1 MLWLSFAVITTFTFY
16 FESVSRK
23 SSDSTFRIVIVQ
35 RNFSIID
42 QELHYDLLDGKL
54 LYLCSS
60 GSYKKISW

>member
-1 MLWLSFAVITTFTFY
+1 MYIL

-23 SSDSTFRIVIVQ
+23 SYDDSTFLIVIVQ

-60 GSYKKISW
+60 GSYKKSLDRKYLFK